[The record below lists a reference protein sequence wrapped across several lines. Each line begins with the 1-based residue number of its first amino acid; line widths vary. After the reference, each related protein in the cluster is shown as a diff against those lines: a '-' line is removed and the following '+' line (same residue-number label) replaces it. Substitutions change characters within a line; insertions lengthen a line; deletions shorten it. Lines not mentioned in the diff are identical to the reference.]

1 MKVAIRMTAWAS
13 LLASLILAGS
23 CMVFAQDAT
32 QQSPSAPPAAD
43 NSKMNQQEDNK
54 TGTTAQSQKENK
66 ADREMARQIRRAVVQ
81 DKALSPYAHNV
92 KIISRN
98 GMVTLKGPVRSDE
111 DKQSI
116 EAKAKAVAGEDK
128 VDDQLEVQPK
138 Q

>member
-1 MKVAIRMTAWAS
+1 MNAFIRRAAWCS
-13 LLASLILAGS
+13 LVIGLSLAGS
-23 CMVFAQDAT
+23 SALLAQQEPA
-32 QQSPSAPPAAD
+32 PAAD

-54 TGTTAQSQKENK
+54 SGTTAQSQKESK

-81 DKALSPYAHNV
+81 DKALSTYAHNV

>member
-1 MKVAIRMTAWAS
+1 MNVFIRRAGLG
-13 LLASLILAGS
+13 LLVIGLSLAGS
-23 CMVFAQDAT
+23 SALLAQQEPA
-32 QQSPSAPPAAD
+32 PAAD

-81 DKALSPYAHNV
+81 DKALSTYAHNV